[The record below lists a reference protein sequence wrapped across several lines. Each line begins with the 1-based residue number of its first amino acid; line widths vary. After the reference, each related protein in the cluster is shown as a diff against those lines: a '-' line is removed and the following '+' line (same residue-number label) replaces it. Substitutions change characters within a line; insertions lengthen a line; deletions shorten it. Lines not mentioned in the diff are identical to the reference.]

1 MRPRAAQV
9 PDGFATT
16 AEAFRD
22 FLAENALDTKIADV
36 LKDLDVRDTKARRT
50 RAQQRA
56 LRLHARAVMRS
67 ADAICDCLHAASC
80 VSATFRC

>member
-22 FLAENALDTKIADV
+22 FLAENALDTKIADA
-36 LKDLDVRDTKARRT
+36 LKDLDVRDTKARCT
-50 RAQQRA
+50 RAAARCA
-56 LRLHARAVMRS
+56 LACA
-67 ADAICDCLHAASC
+67 
-80 VSATFRC
+80 